1 MGFTHPMDQL
11 LTLVSIYINSAY
23 KASFAKLDLFEATS
37 FDFVTSSGFGG
48 SHDELEFDQVIPGMS
63 IAGNL
68 PMYIGKAA
76 KETSHH
82 LANGFSA

>member
-1 MGFTHPMDQL
+1 MGFTYPMDRR
-11 LTLVSIYINSAY
+11 LTLVSINTNPGY
-23 KASFAKLDLFEATS
+23 KAIVAKLDLFEATS

-48 SHDELEFDQVIPGMS
+48 SHDELEFDQGIPGMS